1 MPLTRHIQRLFGAVT
16 LLALALSPTQKG
28 FALAGVNVTI
38 ADLLLAAAFGLALLT
53 PGFFRRRPPAEN
65 AAFVALVAASAFFGG
80 NIRDGLREWVQ
91 IALYFLVGERVMAT
105 ALEIWG
111 ERFARCASGVFLA
124 IGSATAVLALW
135 QYFSPDPDIF
145 PLCLRLGLAVRGA
158 FGNNNVL
165 CGFYAL
171 LLPFAFSLTL
181 ERGRP
186 WWLRAALG
194 LLVVAGLLTIFSGAA
209 LFAVAAV
216 MSATAFRQAGT
227 FPRNVRHVRGA
238 VTALVLLGAFFLVAP
253 ELPRDNFTA
262 AVQSVELYHS
272 DSGSV
277 RYSDEEN
284 GILTWEA
291 GEPTRRYPEWQA
303 ALTMGFEHPLV
314 GMGPGSYQRYIGPF
328 YDVVPRATGPNEPD
342 TQNLYLVI
350 ASTMGYPA
358 LFAFLAILYAAWND
372 GRDQAANALSRAAA
386 AGIAAFAFA
395 AIWHPLLVRGL
406 GIPLIFMLAIA
417 RAWGSRRT
425 PEEGRCP
432 A

>member
-1 MPLTRHIQRLFGAVT
+1 MPLILHIQRLFGAVA
-16 LLALALSPTQKG
+16 LLALALSPTQRG
-28 FALAGVNVTI
+28 FALAGGNVTI

-124 IGSATAVLALW
+124 IGSATAMLALW

-145 PLCLRLGLAVRGA
+145 PLCLRPGLAVRGA

-181 ERGRP
+181 EGGRP
-186 WWLRAALG
+186 WWLRAALV
-194 LLVVAGLLTIFSGAA
+194 LLVVAGLMTMFSGAA
-209 LFAVAAV
+209 LAIVAAV
-216 MSATAFRQAGT
+216 MFATAFRNH
-227 FPRNVRHVRGA
+227 RVLGA
-238 VTALVLLGAFFLVAP
+238 VTALVLFGAFFLVAP

-277 RYSDEEN
+277 RYSEEEN
-284 GILTWEA
+284 GVLTWEA

-303 ALTMGFEHPLV
+303 ALTMSFEHPLV
-314 GMGPGSYQRYIGPF
+314 GMGPGSYQRNIGPF

-358 LFAFLAILYAAWND
+358 LFAFLAILYAAWNA
-372 GRDQAANALSRAAA
+372 GRDKEADAFQRAAA
-386 AGIAAFAFA
+386 AGIIAFSLA

-406 GIPLIFMLAIA
+406 GIPLVFMLAIA
-417 RAWGSRRT
+417 RVG
-425 PEEGRCP
+425 GCP
-432 A
+432 AAKKVRT

>member
-1 MPLTRHIQRLFGAVT
+1 MPLGKNIQRLFGAVA

-28 FALAGVNVTI
+28 FVLAGVNVTI

-65 AAFVALVAASAFFGG
+65 VVFVALVAVSAFFGG
-80 NIRDGLREWVQ
+80 NLRDGLKEWLQ
-91 IALYFLVGERVMAT
+91 LALYFLVGERVMAT
-105 ALEIWG
+105 TLEIWG
-111 ERFARCASGVFLA
+111 EKWARRASGVFLV
-124 IGSATAVLALW
+124 IGGATAALALV
-135 QYFSPDPDIF
+135 QYFSPDPDVF
-145 PLCLRLGLAVRGA
+145 PLCLRPGLAVRGA

-171 LLPFAFSLTL
+171 LLPFAFSLAL
-181 ERGRP
+181 ERGCP
-186 WWLRAALG
+186 WWLRALLG
-194 LLVVAGLLTIFSGAA
+194 LLVVAGLMTIFSGAT

-216 MSATAFRQAGT
+216 MSATAFRHH
-227 FPRNVRHVRGA
+227 RILGA
-238 VTALVLLGAFFLVAP
+238 ATALVLLGAFFLVAP

-284 GILTWEA
+284 GVLTWEA

-303 ALTMGFEHPLV
+303 ALTMSFEHPLV
-314 GMGPGSYQRYIGPF
+314 GMGPGSYQRNIGPF

-358 LFAFLAILYAAWND
+358 LFAFLAILYAAWNT
-372 GRDQAANALSRAAA
+372 GRDKEADAFQCAAS
-386 AGIAAFAFA
+386 AGIAAFAIA
-395 AIWHPLLVRGL
+395 SIWHPLLVRGL
-406 GIPLIFMLAIA
+406 GIPLVCMLALA
-417 RAWGSRRT
+417 QVGQFRN
-425 PEEGRCP
+425 
-432 A
+432 

>member
-1 MPLTRHIQRLFGAVT
+1 
-16 LLALALSPTQKG
+16 
-28 FALAGVNVTI
+28 LAGVNVTI
-38 ADLLLAAAFGLALLT
+38 SDLLLAAAFGLALLT

-65 AAFVALVAASAFFGG
+65 VAFAALVAVSAFFGG
-80 NIRDGLREWVQ
+80 NLRDGLKEWMQ

-105 ALEIWG
+105 AQETWG
-111 ERFARCASGVFLA
+111 EKWERRACGVLLA
-124 IGSATAVLALW
+124 IGGATAVLALV
-135 QYFSPDPDIF
+135 QYFSPDPDVF
-145 PLCLRLGLAVRGA
+145 PLCLRPGLAVRGA

-171 LLPFAFSLTL
+171 LLPFAFSLSL

-186 WWLRAALG
+186 WWLRATLG
-194 LLVVAGLLTIFSGAA
+194 LLVVAGLMTMFSGAA
-209 LFAVAAV
+209 LAIVAAV
-216 MSATAFRQAGT
+216 MSATAFRHY
-227 FPRNVRHVRGA
+227 RILGA

-253 ELPRDNFTA
+253 ELPRDNFTT
-262 AVQSVELYHS
+262 AVQSAELYHS

-277 RYSDEEN
+277 RYSEEEN
-284 GILTWEA
+284 GVLTWEA

-303 ALTMGFEHPLV
+303 ALTMSFEHPLV
-314 GMGPGSYQRYIGPF
+314 GMGPGSYQRNIGPF

-358 LFAFLAILYAAWND
+358 LFAFLAILYAAWNA
-372 GRDQAANALSRAAA
+372 GRDKEAGAFQRAAA

-406 GIPLIFMLAIA
+406 GIPLVFLLAIA
-417 RAWGSRRT
+417 RRHCQSNQ
-425 PEEGRCP
+425 
-432 A
+432 

>member
-1 MPLTRHIQRLFGAVT
+1 MPLGKNIQRLFGAVA
-16 LLALALSPTQKG
+16 LLALALSPTQRG

-53 PGFFRRRPPAEN
+53 PGFFRRRLPAEN
-65 AAFVALVAASAFFGG
+65 VVFVALVAVSAFFGG
-80 NIRDGLREWVQ
+80 NLRDGLKEWLQ

-105 ALEIWG
+105 TLEIWDEKW
-111 ERFARCASGVFLA
+111 ERRASGMLLV
-124 IGSATAVLALW
+124 IGGATAAFALV
-135 QYFSPDPDIF
+135 QYFSPDPDVF
-145 PLCLRLGLAVRGA
+145 PLCLRPGLAVRGA

-181 ERGRP
+181 EGGRP
-186 WWLRAALG
+186 WWLRAALV
-194 LLVVAGLLTIFSGAA
+194 LLVVAGLMTIFSGAA
-209 LFAVAAV
+209 LAIVAAV
-216 MSATAFRQAGT
+216 MSATAFHRCRILGVA
-227 FPRNVRHVRGA
+227 
-238 VTALVLLGAFFLVAP
+238 TALVLLGAFFLVAP

-284 GILTWEA
+284 GVLTWEA

-303 ALTMGFEHPLV
+303 ALTMSFEHPMV
-314 GMGPGSYQRYIGPF
+314 GMGPGSYQRNIGPF

-358 LFAFLAILYAAWND
+358 LFAFLAILYAAWNT
-372 GRDQAANALSRAAA
+372 GRDKEADAFQRAAA
-386 AGIAAFAFA
+386 AGIAAFSLA

-406 GIPLIFMLAIA
+406 GIPLVFLLAIA
-417 RAWGSRRT
+417 RRHCQSNQ
-425 PEEGRCP
+425 
-432 A
+432 

>member
-1 MPLTRHIQRLFGAVT
+1 MPLIRHIQRLFGAVA

-65 AAFVALVAASAFFGG
+65 AAFVTLVAVSAFFGG
-80 NIRDGLREWVQ
+80 NLRDGLKEWMQ

-105 ALEIWG
+105 ALDIWG

-124 IGSATAVLALW
+124 IGGATAVLALL
-135 QYFSPDPDIF
+135 QYFSPDPDVF
-145 PLCLRLGLAVRGA
+145 PLCLRPGLAVRGA

-171 LLPFAFSLTL
+171 LLPFAFLLAL

-186 WWLRAALG
+186 WWLRVLLG
-194 LLVVAGLLTIFSGAA
+194 ILVVAGLMTIFSGAA
-209 LFAVAAV
+209 LAIVAAV
-216 MSATAFRQAGT
+216 MSATAFRRVGT
-227 FPRNVRHVRGA
+227 FPRNVRLILGA
-238 VTALVLLGAFFLVAP
+238 VTALIFLGAFFLVAP
-253 ELPRDNFTA
+253 ELPRDNFTT
-262 AVQSVELYHS
+262 AVQSAELYHS

-277 RYSDEEN
+277 RYSEEEN
-284 GILTWEA
+284 GVLTWEA

-303 ALTMGFEHPLV
+303 ALTMSFEHPLV
-314 GMGPGSYQRYIGPF
+314 GMGPGSYQRNIGPF

-358 LFAFLAILYAAWND
+358 LFAFLAILYAAWNA
-372 GRDQAANALSRAAA
+372 GRDKEANVFQRAAA
-386 AGIAAFAFA
+386 AGIIAFSLA

-406 GIPLIFMLAIA
+406 GIPLVFMLALA
-417 RAWGSRRT
+417 RRENRA
-425 PEEGRCP
+425 
-432 A
+432 

>member
-1 MPLTRHIQRLFGAVT
+1 MPLAKYIQWSFGAIA

-38 ADLLLAAAFGLALLT
+38 SDLLLAAAFGLALLT

-65 AAFVALVAASAFFGG
+65 VAFAALVAVSAFFGG
-80 NIRDGLREWVQ
+80 NLRDGLKEWMQ

-105 ALEIWG
+105 AQETWG
-111 ERFARCASGVFLA
+111 EKWERRACGVLLA
-124 IGSATAVLALW
+124 IGGATAVLALV
-135 QYFSPDPDIF
+135 QYFSPDPDVF
-145 PLCLRLGLAVRGA
+145 PLCLRPGLAVRGA

-171 LLPFAFSLTL
+171 LLPFAFSLSL

-186 WWLRAALG
+186 WWLRATLG
-194 LLVVAGLLTIFSGAA
+194 LLVVAGLMTMFSGAA
-209 LFAVAAV
+209 LAIVAAV
-216 MSATAFRQAGT
+216 MSATAFRHY
-227 FPRNVRHVRGA
+227 RILGA

-253 ELPRDNFTA
+253 ELPRDNFTT
-262 AVQSVELYHS
+262 AVQSAELYHS

-277 RYSDEEN
+277 RYSEEEN
-284 GILTWEA
+284 GVLTWEA

-303 ALTMGFEHPLV
+303 ALTMSFEHPLV
-314 GMGPGSYQRYIGPF
+314 GMGPGSYQRNIGPF

-358 LFAFLAILYAAWND
+358 LFAFLAILYAAWNA
-372 GRDQAANALSRAAA
+372 GRDKEAGAFQRAAA

-406 GIPLIFMLAIA
+406 GIPLVFLLAIA
-417 RAWGSRRT
+417 RRHCQSNQ
-425 PEEGRCP
+425 
-432 A
+432 

>member
-1 MPLTRHIQRLFGAVT
+1 MPLAKHIQRAFCAIA
-16 LLALALSPTQKG
+16 LLALVLSPTQKG

-53 PGFFRRRPPAEN
+53 PNFFRRRPPAEN
-65 AAFVALVAASAFFGG
+65 VAFVALVAVSAFFGG
-80 NIRDGLREWVQ
+80 NLRDGLKEWMQ
-91 IALYFLVGERVMAT
+91 IALYFLVGERVMTT

-111 ERFARCASGVFLA
+111 EKWERRASGMLLA
-124 IGSATAVLALW
+124 IGGATAALALV
-135 QYFSPDPDIF
+135 QYFSPDPGVF
-145 PLCLRLGLAVRGA
+145 PLCLRPGLAVRGA

-171 LLPFAFSLTL
+171 LLPFAFSLGL

-186 WWLRAALG
+186 WWLRTVLG
-194 LLVVAGLLTIFSGAA
+194 LLVVAGLMTMFSGAA
-209 LFAVAAV
+209 LAIVAAV
-216 MSATAFRQAGT
+216 MSATAFRHH
-227 FPRNVRHVRGA
+227 RILGA

-253 ELPRDNFTA
+253 EVPRDNFTA

-284 GILTWEA
+284 GVLTWEA

-303 ALTMGFEHPLV
+303 ALTMSFEHPMV
-314 GMGPGSYQRYIGPF
+314 GMGPGSYQRNIGPF

-358 LFAFLAILYAAWND
+358 LFAFLTILYAAWNA
-372 GRDQAANALSRAAA
+372 GRAPEADAFQRAAA
-386 AGIAAFAFA
+386 AGIIAFSLA

-406 GIPLIFMLAIA
+406 GIPLVFMLALA
-417 RAWGSRRT
+417 RSDNRA
-425 PEEGRCP
+425 
-432 A
+432 